1 MHPIN
6 LHQLRGQK
14 GCFIHLRALETVN
27 EHGIAE
33 IFIGNYW
40 FEIFKC
46 LSWSRQRTDKTASII
61 YRFLSAH

>member
-1 MHPIN
+1 MHPVI
-6 LHQLRGQK
+6 LPQLRGQK
-14 GCFIHLRALETVN
+14 GCFIHLRVLEPVN
-27 EHGIAE
+27 QHGVAKKL
-33 IFIGNYW
+33 IGNYW